1 MSVFSKQGPGL
12 DEVGEWTQ
20 GLIKCSFNS
29 WVVFSL
35 DLKEVTVSIKH
46 VCPSIEELYAM
57 RTR

>member
-1 MSVFSKQGPGL
+1 MNVFSKQGPVL

-35 DLKEVTVSIKH
+35 DLKEVTVSIKY
-46 VCPSIEELYAM
+46 VYSAIEELYAM